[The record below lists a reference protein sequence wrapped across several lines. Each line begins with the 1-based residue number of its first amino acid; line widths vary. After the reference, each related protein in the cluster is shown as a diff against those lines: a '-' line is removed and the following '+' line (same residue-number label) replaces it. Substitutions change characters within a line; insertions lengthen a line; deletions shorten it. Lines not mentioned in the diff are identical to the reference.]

1 MRAAVQSTGET
12 PTTQFQGALLDLKEV
27 AATLFPLF
35 CFAPVIRLRWALAAG
50 SGTTI
55 NLKFVSRPHWAI
67 AASISLES
75 RSGAATTS
83 TASFGAAATA
93 EANQLAWLASGLD
106 KMGTRD
112 VRCEHAGAWSAYPPR
127 LPRERTFRHELHA
140 AIDFRG
146 ARSAQLGPR
155 RIGVGRLSGSL
166 PRVWSAAC
174 IATI

>member
-1 MRAAVQSTGET
+1 MRAAVQSIGET

-83 TASFGAAATA
+83 TA
-93 EANQLAWLASGLD
+93 EQQ
-106 KMGTRD
+106 
-112 VRCEHAGAWSAYPPR
+112 PP
-127 LPRERTFRHELHA
+127 PKRTN
-140 AIDFRG
+140 
-146 ARSAQLGPR
+146 
-155 RIGVGRLSGSL
+155 
-166 PRVWSAAC
+166 
-174 IATI
+174 